1 MSRVGRLPIILPE
14 GTLVNIDSNN
24 FITVQGKKGKLEKQM
39 SSDII
44 IRQEESQI
52 FVERKMR
59 QKNKNNYMV

>member
-44 IRQEESQI
+44 IRQESSI
-52 FVERKMR
+52 LTK
-59 QKNKNNYMV
+59 

>member
-39 SSDII
+39 SS
-44 IRQEESQI
+44 
-52 FVERKMR
+52 
-59 QKNKNNYMV
+59 NYMV